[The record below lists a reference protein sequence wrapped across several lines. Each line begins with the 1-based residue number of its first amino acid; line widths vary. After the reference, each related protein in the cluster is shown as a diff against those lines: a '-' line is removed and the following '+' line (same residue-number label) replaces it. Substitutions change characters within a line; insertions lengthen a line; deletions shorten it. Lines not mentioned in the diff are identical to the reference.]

1 MTISD
6 IITKTEG
13 LKLLYVEDND
23 ETREATLCFLE
34 NLFDDIL
41 IAKDGLDGLNKF
53 KENQDIDIIISD
65 INMPKIDGLKMAK
78 EILEINQDIPILIF
92 SAHNDSKY
100 FIDAIKI
107 GVEGYLLK
115 PLDTEQFIQALNKA
129 MKKIYYEK
137 NKNEIYKL
145 KQEKEQ
151 IKFAFDIVKNISH
164 HWKQPLTIISTI
176 SSGCILKRELGLEFT
191 DDDYNNIAIITKE
204 ALELSKVLGELEKLD
219 FDSISMEE
227 ISNIIHI
234 SNPIYENEKRMVK

>member
-6 IITKTEG
+6 IIAKTKD

-23 ETREATLCFLE
+23 ETREATLFFLE
-34 NLFDDIL
+34 NLFDNII

-53 KENQDIDIIISD
+53 KENKDIDIVISD
-65 INMPKIDGLKMAK
+65 INMPKIDGLEMSKK
-78 EILEINQDIPILIF
+78 ILEINPEIPLLIF

-115 PLDTEQFIQALNKA
+115 PLDTDQFIQALNKA

-137 NKNEIYKL
+137 NKIEIFKL

-164 HWKQPLTIISTI
+164 HWKQPLTIISTV
-176 SSGCILKRELGLEFT
+176 SSGCTLKRDLGLEFT
-191 DDDYNNIAIITKE
+191 EDDYDNISIITKE

-219 FDSISMEE
+219 FDSISMED